1 MAHETVIHRVDVE
14 ISLDQLTPVDPALAI
29 DGVDEV
35 LTIFLAGDWSEDP
48 DDRCRGQRIVVSTG
62 ERSWEV
68 ELLPESVTVSP
79 PHGRAD
85 AVVSGEPEAVLLWL
99 WGRRSYAGL
108 ASQGDASV
116 PGLLRQ
122 RLRLATQ

>member
-1 MAHETVIHRVDVE
+1 VDVE

-68 ELLPESVTVSP
+68 QLLPESVTVST
-79 PHGRAD
+79 PHDGAD
-85 AVVSGEPEAVLLWL
+85 AVISGEPEAVLLWL
-99 WGRRSYAGL
+99 WGRRSDAGL
-108 ASQGDASV
+108 SSQGDDSV
-116 PGLLRQ
+116 PGLLRD
-122 RLRLATQ
+122 RLKLATQ